1 MSTMSTCRRLLGTG
15 VLAVAMAGAVLWA
28 QAITGP
34 SSSAS
39 PFVLPAEPGVVTKSI
54 LTVGDSIGGYRL
66 VGIPDGLGAFDN
78 EDGTFTLLMNHEI
91 ASNLG
96 VPRAHGAKG
105 AFVSKWI
112 IRKDD
117 LAVIHAESRV
127 IADKHG
133 PKSRQTFAGVCGDW
147 PDVVA
152 AKGQEAQGFPVGRG
166 LGRQRAVASQNA
178 LHRVTA
184 AQMRSSLMLINA
196 PIARNLAARDSPDS
210 KAHAPSIGAIAL
222 KGAPLRRLDPGP

>member
-15 VLAVAMAGAVLWA
+15 VLAVAMAGAVLSA

-117 LAVIHAESRV
+117 LAVIHGSDL
-127 IADKHG
+127 I
-133 PKSRQTFAGVCGDW
+133 QN
-147 PDVVA
+147 VA
-152 AKGQEAQGFPVGRG
+152 TWNTAAVTWNDPAKGVAMSHGR
-166 LGRQRAVASQNA
+166 REPRFV
-178 LHRVTA
+178 R
-184 AQMRSSLMLINA
+184 
-196 PIARNLAARDSPDS
+196 
-210 KAHAPSIGAIAL
+210 
-222 KGAPLRRLDPGP
+222 RRLQ